1 MRKVQYSSHRE
12 DHADFATPGQHMP
25 SPTILDRHPDWQVR
39 TAPIHFDK
47 EQLAHFIGS
56 NGGVEKKAKGK
67 YPEVLNPQNPSVVP
81 ALQNGCDIQQENVY
95 SSPIVITHEGVAL
108 AWMDPKAA
116 KRRADQGYR

>member
-1 MRKVQYSSHRE
+1 MKEANAPMVSPRCIV
-12 DHADFATPGQHMP
+12 
-25 SPTILDRHPDWQVR
+25 PTILDRHPDWQVR

-81 ALQNGCDIQQENVY
+81 AL
-95 SSPIVITHEGVAL
+95 
-108 AWMDPKAA
+108 
-116 KRRADQGYR
+116 